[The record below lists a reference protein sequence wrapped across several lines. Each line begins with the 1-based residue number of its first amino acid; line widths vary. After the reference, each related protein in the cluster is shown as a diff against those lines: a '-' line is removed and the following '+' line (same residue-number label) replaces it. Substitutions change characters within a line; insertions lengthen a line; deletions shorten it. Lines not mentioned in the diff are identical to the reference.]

1 MYIDPSSSAF
11 ATTRR
16 RKRPLS
22 RSHATVKNRVPA
34 EQGSP
39 ASAAPLKL
47 PPQVRVVVRD
57 WLNANHI
64 LLTGRDRTVLVDS
77 GYGRDTS
84 ITLAKVSVE
93 LAGRPLDWLV
103 NTHCHS
109 DHMGGNA
116 AMRRAHACRLS
127 IPVGEAPLIEAWDE
141 QTLWLSYADQRCERF
156 EFDDTIAPGDVLN
169 WGDLQW
175 HAIAAPGHDMGALMF
190 YCESERLLITG
201 DALWENGFGVLL
213 PGPGREERL
222 AATRSTLE
230 SIGRLDVGAV
240 IPGHGYPFSNVTEAL
255 ERSLRRLEAFE
266 RDELRMARHVLKVMF
281 VFSLLDRQR
290 MPVSRIPEYLATVS
304 LYADFNA
311 RYFQLNDAA
320 LAELIV
326 GELERAGAVKRSNG
340 YLIAAG

>member
-1 MYIDPSSSAF
+1 MI
-11 ATTRR
+11 
-16 RKRPLS
+16 
-22 RSHATVKNRVPA
+22 
-34 EQGSP
+34 
-39 ASAAPLKL
+39 
-47 PPQVRVVVRD
+47 VRD

-64 LLTGRDRTVLVDS
+64 LLKGRDRIVLADS
-77 GYGRDTS
+77 GYGRDTT
-84 ITLAKVSVE
+84 ITLAKVSAE

-116 AMRRAHACRLS
+116 AVRRAHGCRLS
-127 IPVGEAPLIEAWDE
+127 IPVGEAPLIDAWDE

-156 EFDDTIAPGDVLN
+156 AFDDTIAPGDVLD
-169 WGDLQW
+169 WGDLAW
-175 HAIAAPGHDMGALMF
+175 RAIAAPGHDMGALMF
-190 YCESERLLITG
+190 HCEEERLLITG
-201 DALWENGFGVLL
+201 DALWENGFGVVL

-222 AATRSTLE
+222 AAARSTLE
-230 SIGRLDVGAV
+230 SIAGLDVGTV
-240 IPGHGYPFSNVTEAL
+240 IPGHGAPFSNVAEAL

-290 MPVSRIPEYLATVS
+290 LPLGRIPEYLATVP

-311 RYFQLNDAA
+311 RYFQLSEVA

-326 GELERAGAVKRSNG
+326 GELERAGAVKKSNG
-340 YLIAAG
+340 NLIATT

>member
-1 MYIDPSSSAF
+1 
-11 ATTRR
+11 
-16 RKRPLS
+16 
-22 RSHATVKNRVPA
+22 VKNGVLAARR
-34 EQGSP
+34 P
-39 ASAAPLKL
+39 ASVAPGTL
-47 PPQVRVVVRD
+47 PPQVRVIVRD

-64 LLTGRDRTVLVDS
+64 LLKGRDRTVLVDS
-77 GYGRDTS
+77 GYGRDAT

-93 LAGRPLDWLV
+93 LAGTPLDWLV

-116 AMRRAHACRLS
+116 AVRRAHGCRLS
-127 IPVGEAPLIEAWDE
+127 IPVGEAPLIDAWDE

-156 EFDDTIAPGDVLN
+156 AFDDTIAPGDVLD
-169 WGDLQW
+169 WGDLAW
-175 HAIAAPGHDMGALMF
+175 RAIAAPGHDMGALMF
-190 YCESERLLITG
+190 HCEEERLLITG
-201 DALWENGFGVLL
+201 DALWENGFGVVL

-222 AATRSTLE
+222 AAARSTLE
-230 SIGRLDVGAV
+230 SIAGLDVGTV
-240 IPGHGYPFSNVTEAL
+240 IPGHGAPFSNVAEAL

-290 MPVSRIPEYLATVS
+290 LPLGRIPEYLATVP

-311 RYFQLNDAA
+311 RYFQLSEVA

-326 GELERAGAVKRSNG
+326 GELERAGAVKKSNG
-340 YLIAAG
+340 NLIATT

>member
-1 MYIDPSSSAF
+1 VKNGVLAAQRPAF
-11 ATTRR
+11 A
-16 RKRPLS
+16 
-22 RSHATVKNRVPA
+22 
-34 EQGSP
+34 
-39 ASAAPLKL
+39 APGTL
-47 PPQVRVVVRD
+47 PPQVRVIVRD

-64 LLTGRDRTVLVDS
+64 LLKGRDRTVLVDS
-77 GYGRDTS
+77 GYGRDAT

-116 AMRRAHACRLS
+116 AVRRAHACGLS
-127 IPVGEAPLIEAWDE
+127 IPEGEAPLIDAWDE

-156 EFDDTIAPGDVLN
+156 AFDDTIAPGDVLD
-169 WGDLQW
+169 WGDLAW
-175 HAIAAPGHDMGALMF
+175 RAIAAPGHDMGALMF
-190 YCESERLLITG
+190 HCEEERLLITG
-201 DALWENGFGVLL
+201 DALWENGFGVVL

-222 AATRSTLE
+222 AAARSTLE
-230 SIGRLDVGAV
+230 SIAGLDVGTV
-240 IPGHGYPFSNVTEAL
+240 IPGHGAPFSNVAEAL

-290 MPVSRIPEYLATVS
+290 LPLGQIPEYLATVP

-311 RYFQLNDAA
+311 RYFQLSNVA
-320 LAELIV
+320 LADLIA
-326 GELERAGAVKRSNG
+326 GELERAGAVRKANG
-340 YLIAAG
+340 YLIAAN

>member
-1 MYIDPSSSAF
+1 MI
-11 ATTRR
+11 
-16 RKRPLS
+16 
-22 RSHATVKNRVPA
+22 
-34 EQGSP
+34 
-39 ASAAPLKL
+39 
-47 PPQVRVVVRD
+47 VRD

-64 LLTGRDRTVLVDS
+64 LLKGGDRSVLVDS
-77 GYGRDTS
+77 GYGREAT
-84 ITLAKVSVE
+84 ITLAKVSAE

-116 AMRRAHACRLS
+116 AVRRAHGCRLS
-127 IPVGEAPLIEAWDE
+127 IPVGEAPLIDAWDE

-156 EFDDTIAPGDVLN
+156 AFDDTIAPGDVLD
-169 WGDLQW
+169 WGDLAW
-175 HAIAAPGHDMGALMF
+175 RAIAAPGHDMSALMF
-190 YCESERLLITG
+190 HCEEERLLITG
-201 DALWENGFGVLL
+201 DALWENGFGVVL

-222 AATRSTLE
+222 AAARSTLE
-230 SIGRLDVGAV
+230 SIAGLDVGTV
-240 IPGHGYPFSNVTEAL
+240 IPGHGAPFSNVAEAL

-290 MPVSRIPEYLATVS
+290 LPLGRIPEYLATVP

-311 RYFQLNDAA
+311 RYFQLSEVA

-326 GELERAGAVKRSNG
+326 GELERAGAVKKSNG
-340 YLIAAG
+340 NLIATT

>member
-1 MYIDPSSSAF
+1 
-11 ATTRR
+11 
-16 RKRPLS
+16 
-22 RSHATVKNRVPA
+22 VKNHVLA
-34 EQGSP
+34 EQYLT
-39 ASAAPLKL
+39 ASTAPRTL
-47 PPQVRVVVRD
+47 PPQVRVIVRD

-77 GYGRDTS
+77 GYGRDANA
-84 ITLAKVSVE
+84 TLEKVSVE

-116 AMRRAHACRLS
+116 AVRRAHACRLS
-127 IPVGEAPLIEAWDE
+127 LPIDEAALIEAWDE

-156 EFDDTIAPGDVLN
+156 EFDDTIATGDVLD
-169 WGDLQW
+169 WGDLRW
-175 HAIAAPGHDMGALMF
+175 RAIAAPGHDMGALMF
-190 YCESERLLITG
+190 HCEEEGLLITG

-230 SIGRLDVGAV
+230 LISRLDVHTV
-240 IPGHGYPFSNVTEAL
+240 IPGHGAPFSGVDAAL
-255 ERSLRRLEAFE
+255 ERSLRRLEALE
-266 RDELRMARHVLKVMF
+266 RDELRMARHILKVMF

-290 MPVSRIPEYLATVS
+290 LPLSHIPDYLATVP

-311 RYFQLNDAA
+311 RYFQLSYAA

-326 GELERAGAVKRSNG
+326 GELERAGAVKKSNG
-340 YLIAAG
+340 YVIATD

>member
-1 MYIDPSSSAF
+1 MI
-11 ATTRR
+11 
-16 RKRPLS
+16 
-22 RSHATVKNRVPA
+22 
-34 EQGSP
+34 
-39 ASAAPLKL
+39 
-47 PPQVRVVVRD
+47 VRD

-64 LLTGRDRTVLVDS
+64 LFKGRDRIVLVDS
-77 GYGRDTS
+77 GYGRDAA
-84 ITLAKVSVE
+84 ITLAKVSAE

-116 AMRRAHACRLS
+116 AVRRAHGCRLS
-127 IPVGEAPLIEAWDE
+127 IPVGEAPLIDAWDE

-156 EFDDTIAPGDVLN
+156 AFDDTIAPGDVLD
-169 WGDLQW
+169 WGDLAW
-175 HAIAAPGHDMGALMF
+175 RAIAAPGHDMGALMF
-190 YCESERLLITG
+190 HCEEERLLITG
-201 DALWENGFGVLL
+201 DALWENGFGVVL

-222 AATRSTLE
+222 AAARSTLE
-230 SIGRLDVGAV
+230 SIAGLDVGTV
-240 IPGHGYPFSNVTEAL
+240 IPGHGAPFSNVAEAL

-290 MPVSRIPEYLATVS
+290 LPLGRIPEYLATVP

-311 RYFQLNDAA
+311 RYFQLSEVA

-326 GELERAGAVKRSNG
+326 GELERAGAVKKSNG
-340 YLIAAG
+340 NLIATT

>member
-1 MYIDPSSSAF
+1 MKD
-11 ATTRR
+11 
-16 RKRPLS
+16 
-22 RSHATVKNRVPA
+22 HVPA
-34 EQGSP
+34 EQGFP
-39 ASAAPLKL
+39 ASAAPVKL
-47 PPQVRVVVRD
+47 PPQVRVIVRD

-64 LLTGRDRTVLVDS
+64 LLTGRDRTVLMDS

-84 ITLAKVSVE
+84 ITLARVSVE

-116 AMRRAHACRLS
+116 AVRRAHECRLS

-156 EFDDTIAPGDVLN
+156 AFDDTIAPGDVLD

-175 HAIAAPGHDMGALMF
+175 RAMAAPGHDMGALMF
-190 YCESERLLITG
+190 YCEEERLLITG

-213 PGPGREERL
+213 PGPGHGERL
-222 AATRSTLE
+222 AATRGTLE
-230 SIGRLDVGAV
+230 SIASLDVGTV
-240 IPGHGYPFSNVTEAL
+240 IPGHGHPFSNVAGAL
-255 ERSLRRLEAFE
+255 ERSLQRLAAFE

-290 MPVSRIPEYLATVS
+290 LPLSRIPGYLATIPV
-304 LYADFNA
+304 YADFNA

-320 LAELIV
+320 LAAMIV

-340 YLIAAG
+340 YLIACV

>member
-1 MYIDPSSSAF
+1 M
-11 ATTRR
+11 
-16 RKRPLS
+16 
-22 RSHATVKNRVPA
+22 KNHVLA
-34 EQGSP
+34 EQYLT
-39 ASAAPLKL
+39 ASTAPRTL
-47 PPQVRVVVRD
+47 PPQVRVIVRD

-77 GYGRDTS
+77 GYGRDANA
-84 ITLAKVSVE
+84 TLEKVSVE

-116 AMRRAHACRLS
+116 AVRRAHACRLS
-127 IPVGEAPLIEAWDE
+127 LPIDEAALIEAWDE

-156 EFDDTIAPGDVLN
+156 EFDDTIATGDVLD
-169 WGDLQW
+169 WGDLRW
-175 HAIAAPGHDMGALMF
+175 RTIAAPGHDMGALMF
-190 YCESERLLITG
+190 HCEEEGLLITG

-230 SIGRLDVGAV
+230 LISRLDVHTV
-240 IPGHGYPFSNVTEAL
+240 IPGHGAPFSGVDAAL
-255 ERSLRRLEAFE
+255 ERSLRRLEALE
-266 RDELRMARHVLKVMF
+266 RDELRMARHILKVMF

-290 MPVSRIPEYLATVS
+290 LPLSHIPDYLATVP

-311 RYFQLNDAA
+311 RYFQLSYAA

-326 GELERAGAVKRSNG
+326 GELERAGAVKKSNG
-340 YLIAAG
+340 YVIATD

>member
-1 MYIDPSSSAF
+1 M
-11 ATTRR
+11 
-16 RKRPLS
+16 
-22 RSHATVKNRVPA
+22 RVI
-34 EQGSP
+34 
-39 ASAAPLKL
+39 
-47 PPQVRVVVRD
+47 VRD

-77 GYGRDTS
+77 GYGRDANA
-84 ITLAKVSVE
+84 TLGKVSVE

-116 AMRRAHACRLS
+116 AVRRAHECRLS
-127 IPVGEAPLIEAWDE
+127 IPVGEGRVIEAWDE
-141 QTLWLSYADQRCERF
+141 QALWLSYADQRCERF
-156 EFDDTIAPGDVLN
+156 AFDDTIAPGDVLD

-190 YCESERLLITG
+190 HCEEERLLMTG

-230 SIGRLDVGAV
+230 AISRLDVLTV
-240 IPGHGYPFSNVTEAL
+240 IPGHGAPFSGVAAAL
-255 ERSLRRLEAFE
+255 ERSLERLEAFE

-290 MPVSRIPEYLATVS
+290 LLLGQIPEYLATVP
-304 LYADFNA
+304 LYGDFNA
-311 RYFQLNDAA
+311 RYFQLDDAV

-326 GELERAGAVKRSNG
+326 GDLERAGAVTRSNG

>member
-1 MYIDPSSSAF
+1 VSA
-11 ATTRR
+11 
-16 RKRPLS
+16 
-22 RSHATVKNRVPA
+22 
-34 EQGSP
+34 
-39 ASAAPLKL
+39 
-47 PPQVRVVVRD
+47 
-57 WLNANHI
+57 
-64 LLTGRDRTVLVDS
+64 
-77 GYGRDTS
+77 
-84 ITLAKVSVE
+84 E

-116 AMRRAHACRLS
+116 AVRRAHGCRLS
-127 IPVGEAPLIEAWDE
+127 IPVGEAPLIDAWDE

-156 EFDDTIAPGDVLN
+156 AFDDTIAPGDVLD
-169 WGDLQW
+169 WGDLAW
-175 HAIAAPGHDMGALMF
+175 RAIAAPGHDMGALMF
-190 YCESERLLITG
+190 HCEEERLLITG

-230 SIGRLDVGAV
+230 SIARLDVGTV
-240 IPGHGYPFSNVTEAL
+240 IPGHGAPFSNVAEAL

-290 MPVSRIPEYLATVS
+290 LPLGRIPEYLATVP

-311 RYFQLNDAA
+311 RYFQLSEVA

-326 GELERAGAVKRSNG
+326 GELERAGAVRKSDG
-340 YLIAAG
+340 YLIATN

>member
-1 MYIDPSSSAF
+1 
-11 ATTRR
+11 
-16 RKRPLS
+16 
-22 RSHATVKNRVPA
+22 VKNRVLAP
-34 EQGSP
+34 QRLSD
-39 ASAAPLKL
+39 SAAPGTL
-47 PPQVRVVVRD
+47 PPQVRVIVRD

-64 LLTGRDRTVLVDS
+64 LLKGRDRTVLADS
-77 GYGRDTS
+77 GYGRDAT
-84 ITLAKVSVE
+84 ITLAKVSAE
-93 LAGRPLDWLV
+93 LAGTPLDWRV
-103 NTHCHS
+103 NTRCHS

-116 AMRRAHACRLS
+116 AVRRAHGCRVS
-127 IPVGEAPLIEAWDE
+127 IPVGEAPLIDAWDE

-156 EFDDTIAPGDVLN
+156 AFDDTIAPGDVLD
-169 WGDLQW
+169 WGDLAW
-175 HAIAAPGHDMGALMF
+175 RAIAAPGHDMGALMF
-190 YCESERLLITG
+190 HCEEERLLITG

-230 SIGRLDVGAV
+230 SIAGLDVGTV
-240 IPGHGYPFSNVTEAL
+240 IPGHGAPFSNVAEAL

-290 MPVSRIPEYLATVS
+290 LPLGRIPEYLATVP

-311 RYFQLNDAA
+311 RYFQLSEVA

-326 GELERAGAVKRSNG
+326 GELERAGAVRKSDG
-340 YLIAAG
+340 YLIATN